1 MANCRQACPYNTL
14 DGCKVKEYNAI
25 CPLTN
30 METPVTEYR
39 MTNADRIRAMSDEEG
54 LAGGPFEEK
63 AKDMTEKE
71 RKKRAKR
78 EAKKLLRLYKR
89 AAKVMTPPK
98 IRRAEKLA
106 NISLWISSIGLLL
119 SVIALLIRIL
129 R

>member
-1 MANCRQACPYNTL
+1 
-14 DGCKVKEYNAI
+14 
-25 CPLTN
+25 
-30 METPVTEYR
+30 
-39 MTNADRIRAMSDEEG
+39 MTQSNLGLG

-89 AAKVMTPPK
+89 MAKAMTPPK
-98 IRRAEKLA
+98 IRRAEKLT

-119 SVIALLIRIL
+119 SVIALLIKIL